1 MALHRIAAWT
11 ALTALAALAA
21 LAAAASLVPARAG
34 DDEKKPAGSEKA
46 GKADGKDAAGDRDGK
61 ECGDCGK
68 DGCGKCGEG
77 ACADCKDGKACAK
90 CADKSAAKE
99 KKPEAAAAPAFK
111 LKDTH
116 GKEHALSD
124 YRGKIVVLEWVNH
137 GCPYVK
143 KHYDSGNMQ
152 DLQRKYAEKGVI
164 WLSICSSAEGKQ
176 GHMSPKEWN
185 EKSAAL
191 KAAPTAVL
199 LDADGTAGRAYGA
212 KVTPQM
218 FVLDKAGAIAY
229 RGAIDDNPSARPA
242 DAKTAKNLVAEALDA
257 LLAGKEPPVAER
269 APYG

>member
-1 MALHRIAAWT
+1 MRIATMRRLVCA
-11 ALTALAALAA
+11 AGLAALAA
-21 LAAAASLVPARAG
+21 LGVAGAAA
-34 DDEKKPAGSEKA
+34 DDEKKPAPEKPA
-46 GKADGKDAAGDRDGK
+46 PEVEKPAP
-61 ECGDCGK
+61 CP
-68 DGCGKCGEG
+68 
-77 ACADCKDGKACAK
+77 DCKDGKECEK
-90 CADKSAAKE
+90 CAAAKKAAAE
-99 KKPEAAAAPAFK
+99 EAAKRPAASAFT
-111 LKDTH
+111 LEDTH
-116 GKEHALSD
+116 GKEHSLSD
-124 YRGKIVVLEWVNH
+124 YRGKVVVLEWINH

-152 DLQRKYAEKGVI
+152 DLQSKYAGKGVA